1 MLEEE
6 GLDPASRG
14 AGFINVVPI
23 AKGKSEVS

>member
-6 GLDPASRG
+6 GQDTNRG
-14 AGFINVVPI
+14 AGYINVVPI

>member
-1 MLEEE
+1 MEQ
-6 GLDPASRG
+6 GLDPRVRT